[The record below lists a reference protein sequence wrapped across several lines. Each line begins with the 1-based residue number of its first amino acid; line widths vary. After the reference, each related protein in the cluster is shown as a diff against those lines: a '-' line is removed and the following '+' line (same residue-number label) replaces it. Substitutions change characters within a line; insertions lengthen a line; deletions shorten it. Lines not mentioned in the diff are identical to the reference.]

1 MVSFKS
7 SSVAAAATAAV
18 VFASAVS
25 SIPAPVRLTPRQ
37 AAESG
42 GGGGGQNMDTTIAE
56 FARTLELAEGAF
68 YKQVITQ
75 NAQNKLFSDAEVEQ
89 MQKIFDTEDAH
100 ATQLQQVLTAGGGP
114 LIKPCKYKFET
125 TDRNKIL
132 QTALVLE
139 ETGQAAY
146 LGAAPLVQ
154 SKDTL
159 ALAGSI
165 LPVESQHATVL
176 RGLLNMDAV
185 PRPFSNALSPADVS
199 TMVEPFIESCEDD
212 ASNPLKLV
220 PPNPQ
225 LQMQASSG
233 GGEGGGGEGAAP
245 APAPS
250 PAAGGAGGAEKR
262 AENNNNNNNGQSSSN
277 VNGAV
282 NSAKFLRFSIASSS
296 SSGGAAT
303 ESSSESGSSS
313 SSSSST
319 STASVNDAKFCA
331 FPEGTSARFVNY
343 AEPQG
348 CQQPDDLVQP
358 AMVMLT
364 RERDVSTVIA
374 GPMPLPM

>member
-1 MVSFKS
+1 MVSIKAM
-7 SSVAAAATAAV
+7 VAAV
-18 VFASAVS
+18 VFSTTASAL
-25 SIPAPVRLTPRQ
+25 PAPARMSPRQ

-42 GGGGGQNMDTTIAE
+42 AEGGQNMDTTIAE

-75 NAQNKLFSDAEVEQ
+75 NEQNRLFSEEEVDQ
-89 MQKIFDTEDAH
+89 MQKIFNTEDAH
-100 ATQLQQVLTAGGGP
+100 ATQLQQVLTAANGP
-114 LIKPCKYKFET
+114 IIKPCKYKFDT

-154 SKDTL
+154 DKNTL

-176 RGLLNMDAV
+176 RGLLKMDPV

-212 ASNPLKLV
+212 TSNPLKLV

-225 LQMQASSG
+225 LQMQPAAEASG
-233 GGEGGGGEGAAP
+233 GANRAANGE
-245 APAPS
+245 
-250 PAAGGAGGAEKR
+250 
-262 AENNNNNNNGQSSSN
+262 NGP
-277 VNGAV
+277 
-282 NSAKFLRFSIASSS
+282 KFLRFSIASGGSEAA
-296 SSGGAAT
+296 GGA
-303 ESSSESGSSS
+303 SEKAVSQTGN
-313 SSSSST
+313 
-319 STASVNDAKFCA
+319 VNDAKFCA
-331 FPEGTSARFVNY
+331 FPDGTSARFVNY
-343 AEPQG
+343 AEPEG

-364 RERDVSTVIA
+364 REMDVSTVIA
-374 GPMPLPM
+374 GPMPVPM

>member
-1 MVSFKS
+1 MVSFKAS
-7 SSVAAAATAAV
+7 MAAV

-42 GGGGGQNMDTTIAE
+42 GSANMDTTIAE

-75 NAQNKLFSDAEVEQ
+75 NAQNKLFSEEEVDQ

-100 ATQLQQVLTAGGGP
+100 ATKLQQVLTAGGGP
-114 LIKPCKYKFET
+114 LIKPCKYKFDT

-176 RGLLNMDAV
+176 RGLLKMDAV

-199 TMVEPFIESCEDD
+199 TMVEPFIDSCEDD

-225 LQMQASSG
+225 LQMQMSSGGAAGGQG
-233 GGEGGGGEGAAP
+233 GGEGGGGA
-245 APAPS
+245 
-250 PAAGGAGGAEKR
+250 AAGEKR
-262 AENNNNNNNGQSSSN
+262 AVNGANNNNNNNNNGQSSST
-277 VNGAV
+277 VSGAV
-282 NSAKFLRFSIASSS
+282 NNAKFLRFSIASSS
-296 SSGGAAT
+296 SNSGGGGGAT
-303 ESSSESGSSS
+303 ESASSSSSESG
-313 SSSSST
+313 SSST

-331 FPEGTSARFVNY
+331 FPDGTSARFVDY

-348 CQQPDDLVQP
+348 CQMPDDLVQP